1 MSSEPDHSSIDIPDE
16 FLTQL
21 SSFINDNDIKLI
33 PKKQD
38 TYDIVNLFLEKNHS
52 EDPFLIV
59 NLGEIIRQY
68 QKWNTHLPYIKPYYA
83 VKCNPDLVIL
93 NLLYNLGC
101 HFDCASK
108 NEISKIINL
117 GAHPDRIIFANP
129 CKMISQIKYARAHD
143 VDLVVFDDENELYKI
158 KMFHSNA
165 RLVLR
170 IKTDDSNSLCKFNC
184 KFGADLEDVEN
195 LLKLAKGLGLHVV
208 GISFHVGSGCRNKN
222 QYKTAIENCHKV
234 YNIAKEL
241 DIHFELIDIGGGFP
255 GYDSKEDQITFDEI
269 AEVLNQTI
277 KQYFYDQENDKYIVE
292 FIAEPGRF
300 MVASSHTLV
309 LSIINKKIR
318 INKESNEKEII
329 YYVNDSIYSTLNNI
343 IHDHFVISNENLF
356 PFNERNEKKY
366 KSTIFGPTCDS
377 LDKITDNIMLPDLL
391 CGEYLYI
398 ENLGA
403 YTTAVNYENELFNGF
418 NKPSIHYI
426 LN

>member
-1 MSSEPDHSSIDIPDE
+1 
-16 FLTQL
+16 
-21 SSFINDNDIKLI
+21 
-33 PKKQD
+33 
-38 TYDIVNLFLEKNHS
+38 
-52 EDPFLIV
+52 
-59 NLGEIIRQY
+59 
-68 QKWNTHLPYIKPYYA
+68 
-83 VKCNPDLVIL
+83 
-93 NLLYNLGC
+93 
-101 HFDCASK
+101 
-108 NEISKIINL
+108 
-117 GAHPDRIIFANP
+117 
-129 CKMISQIKYARAHD
+129 MISQIKYARAHD

-170 IKTDDSNSLCKFNC
+170 IKTDDSSSLCKFNC
-184 KFGADLEDVEN
+184 KFGADLDDVEN
-195 LLKLAKGLGLHVV
+195 LLKLAKGLGLNVA

-222 QYKTAIENCHKV
+222 QYKTAIEHCHKV
-234 YNIAKEL
+234 YSTAKDLGIQIE
-241 DIHFELIDIGGGFP
+241 IIDIGGGFP
-255 GYDSKEDQITFDEI
+255 GYDSKEDQITFEEI
-269 AEVLNQTI
+269 AQVLNETI
-277 KQYFYDQENDKYIVE
+277 TQYFYDQDSNKYIVE
-292 FIAEPGRF
+292 FIAEPGRY

-403 YTTAVNYENELFNGF
+403 YTTAVNYEDVLFNGF

>member
-1 MSSEPDHSSIDIPDE
+1 MEETTTADIPDE

-52 EDPFLIV
+52 EEPFLIV

-68 QKWNTHLPYIKPYYA
+68 QKWTTHLPYIKPYYA

-101 HFDCASK
+101 NFDCASK
-108 NEISKIINL
+108 NEISKIMNL
-117 GAHPDRIIFANP
+117 GASPDRIIFANP

-143 VDLVVFDDENELYKI
+143 IDLVVFDDENELYKI

-170 IKTDDSNSLCKFNC
+170 IKTDDSSSLCKFNC
-184 KFGADLEDVEN
+184 KFGADLEDVPN
-195 LLKLAKGLGLHVV
+195 LLKQALGLGLNVV
-208 GISFHVGSGCRNKN
+208 GISFHVGSGCKNKN
-222 QYKTAIENCHKV
+222 QYQTAIQDCHKV
-234 YNIAKEL
+234 YEIAKNL
-241 DIHFELIDIGGGFP
+241 GINLELIDIGGGFP
-255 GYDSKEDQITFDEI
+255 GYSSTHDQITFEEI
-269 AEVLNQTI
+269 AEVLNQSI
-277 KQYFYDQENDKYIVE
+277 KEHFYDQESEKYLVE
-292 FIAEPGRF
+292 FIAEPGRY
-300 MVASSHTLV
+300 MVASSHILV
-309 LSIINKKIR
+309 LSIINKKTR
-318 INKESNEKEII
+318 LNKETNEKEVI

-343 IHDHFVISNENLF
+343 IHDHFVVTNENLF

-377 LDKITDNIMLPDLL
+377 LDKIANNIMLPDLL

-403 YTTAVNYENELFNGF
+403 YTTAVNYEDELFNGF

>member
-1 MSSEPDHSSIDIPDE
+1 MSETDHSSIDIPDE

-83 VKCNPDLVIL
+83 IKCNPDLVIL
-93 NLLYNLGC
+93 KLLYNLGC
-101 HFDCASK
+101 NFDSASQ
-108 NEISKIINL
+108 NEISKIMNI
-117 GAHPDRIIFANP
+117 GVSPDRIIFANP

-165 RLVLR
+165 KLILR
-170 IKTDDSNSLCKFNC
+170 IKTDDSGSLCKFNC
-184 KFGADLEDVEN
+184 KFGADVDDVEN
-195 LLKLAKGLGLHVV
+195 LLKLAKNLHLNVI
-208 GISFHVGSGCRNKN
+208 GISFHVGSGCRDKN
-222 QYKTAIENCHKV
+222 QYKNAIEDCHKV
-234 YNIAKEL
+234 VEIAKNI
-241 DIHFELIDIGGGFP
+241 DIKIQIIDIGGGFP
-255 GYDSKEDQITFDEI
+255 GYDSKDDRITFEEI
-269 AEVLNQTI
+269 AQVLHENIQ
-277 KQYFYDQENDKYIVE
+277 KYFYDKEEQKYTVD

-300 MVASSHTLV
+300 IVASSHTLV

-318 INKESNEKEII
+318 FNQEPNEKEII

-343 IHDHFVISNENLF
+343 IHDHFIVSNENLF
-356 PFNERNEKKY
+356 PFNERDEKRY
-366 KSTIFGPTCDS
+366 KSTIYGPTCDS
-377 LDKITDNIMLPDLL
+377 LDKITDSIMLPDLL

-398 ENLGA
+398 EKIGA
-403 YTTAVNYENELFNGF
+403 YSTAVNYNNKEVFNGF
-418 NKPSIHYI
+418 SKPHIYYVM
-426 LN
+426 N

>member
-1 MSSEPDHSSIDIPDE
+1 MDIPDE

-38 TYDIVNLFLEKNHS
+38 TYDIVNLFLEKNHG

-83 VKCNPDLVIL
+83 VKCNPDIVIL
-93 NLLYNLGC
+93 KLLYNLGC
-101 HFDCASK
+101 NFDCASK
-108 NEISKIINL
+108 NEISKVMNL
-117 GAHPDRIIFANP
+117 GANPERIIFANP

-143 VDLVVFDDENELYKI
+143 IDLVVFDDENELYKI

-170 IKTDDSNSLCKFNC
+170 IKTDDSSSLCKFNC
-184 KFGADLEDVEN
+184 KFGADLDDVEN
-195 LLKLAKGLGLHVV
+195 LLRLAKNLGLNVV

-222 QYKTAIENCHKV
+222 QYKTAIEDCHKV
-234 YNIAKEL
+234 YMIAQKL

-255 GYDSKEDQITFDEI
+255 GYNSKENQITFEEI
-269 AEVLNQTI
+269 AEILNESV
-277 KQYFYDQENDKYIVE
+277 KQYFYDTTNEKYLVD

-309 LSIINKKIR
+309 LSIINKKIK
-318 INKESNEKEII
+318 INKDKSESHEKEII

-343 IHDHFVISNENLF
+343 IHDHFVITNENLF

-391 CGEYLYI
+391 CGEYLYV

-403 YTTAVNYENELFNGF
+403 YTTAVNYEDELFNGF